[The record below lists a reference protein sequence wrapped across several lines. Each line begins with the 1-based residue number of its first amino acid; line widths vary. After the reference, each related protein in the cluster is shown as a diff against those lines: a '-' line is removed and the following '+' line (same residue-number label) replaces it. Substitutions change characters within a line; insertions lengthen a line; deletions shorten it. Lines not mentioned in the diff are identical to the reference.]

1 MRHLGLRPVD
11 GRITHSLEE
20 AQQAARE
27 LGWPVAIKASS
38 TALGSRSASGLVF
51 LNLDSAEALA
61 DAWKELTTNWAEN
74 SPWSQPDGVLV
85 ESMSQHAFERELR
98 LGIRLDPVLGP
109 VVEFGGAGLA
119 STLYNDLSVA
129 LAPLSQDEAE
139 SLAHAPRSV
148 SYTHLTLPTT

>member
-74 SPWSQPDGVLV
+74 SPLV
-85 ESMSQHAFERELR
+85 AARR
-98 LGIRLDPVLGP
+98 RPG
-109 VVEFGGAGLA
+109 
-119 STLYNDLSVA
+119 
-129 LAPLSQDEAE
+129 
-139 SLAHAPRSV
+139 
-148 SYTHLTLPTT
+148 